1 MNKEQIYQL
10 LEESFGEEEGS
21 YLDTSPMNHLSKQD
35 AGDPKFMLR
44 LVREFIGFEDDIL
57 SYLEE
62 PAKSDIDFIENCINS
77 HSKYST
83 TKWGYL
89 RYASERIKNDSSLFI
104 KWIKESES
112 LHCLNFAEFSIQ
124 TNQEIQNLIKDYL
137 ETNWDLVK
145 YCHPSMRDDITI
157 MKKAIADNGL
167 NLEFASDELKKN
179 KDFLLSAVEE
189 NQDAVKFIPSNFLE
203 SEIFVKDLIEKVN
216 SVTNTIFE
224 LIPEKLKK
232 NKSILIKI
240 AQKIQ
245 YLGQKLE
252 GYFDKNDLQFF
263 SEVVKKNGD
272 FIYFASEK
280 LRDDEE
286 LVKVAIKFG
295 DCSLSNISER
305 LRNDPEMVIWAIENN
320 RPALLS
326 SAGEIAKDDFD
337 VIKTAVCRQGSAL
350 DWASERLR
358 DDNEIVKLAV
368 DEDPYALKYA
378 SERIRND
385 KTFVLKICEKEI
397 HAYIYAGDS
406 LWSDKDFA
414 LFVAP
419 KVANCLDHFSSKIQK
434 DPDVLSV
441 YYNENLN

>member
-10 LEESFGEEEGS
+10 LKESFEEEQGS
-21 YLDTSPMNHLSKQD
+21 YLDTSPMNDLSKQD
-35 AGDPKFMLR
+35 AGDPKFMLK
-44 LVREFIGFEDDIL
+44 LLREFVGFEDDIFF
-57 SYLEE
+57 YLQE
-62 PAKSDIDFIENCINS
+62 PAKSDIDFFENCINS

-124 TNQEIQNLIKDYL
+124 TNQEIQNLIKDHL

-157 MKKAIADNGL
+157 MKKAIAHNGL

-189 NQDAVKFIPSNFLE
+189 NKDAVKFIPSNFLE
-203 SEIFVKDLIEKVN
+203 LEIFVKDMIEKVN
-216 SVTNTIFE
+216 SVTNSIFE
-224 LIPEKLKK
+224 LIPENLKK

-245 YLGQKLE
+245 LGRELE
-252 GYFDKNDLQFF
+252 GYFDKNDFQFF

-286 LVKVAIKFG
+286 LVKAAIKFG
-295 DCSLSNISER
+295 DCNLRNISER

-320 RPALLS
+320 RPAKLR
-326 SAGEIAKDDFD
+326 SAGEIARDDFD
-337 VIKTAVCRQGSAL
+337 VIKTAVCRQGGAL
-350 DWASERLR
+350 GWASDRLK

-368 DEDPYALKYA
+368 NEDPFALKYA

-419 KVANCLDHFSSKIQK
+419 KVPNCLDHFSSKIQK

>member
-1 MNKEQIYQL
+1 M
-10 LEESFGEEEGS
+10 
-21 YLDTSPMNHLSKQD
+21 
-35 AGDPKFMLR
+35 
-44 LVREFIGFEDDIL
+44 
-57 SYLEE
+57 
-62 PAKSDIDFIENCINS
+62 
-77 HSKYST
+77 
-83 TKWGYL
+83 
-89 RYASERIKNDSSLFI
+89 RYASEHIKNDSSLFI

-157 MKKAIADNGL
+157 MKKAIAHNGL

-179 KDFLLSAVEE
+179 KEFLLSAVEE
-189 NQDAVKFIPSNFLE
+189 NQDAIKFIPSNFLK

-245 YLGQKLE
+245 LGDELE
-252 GYFDKNDLQFF
+252 GYFNENDFQFF
-263 SEVVKKNGD
+263 CEVVKKNGD

-295 DCSLSNISER
+295 DGSLSNISER

-320 RPALLS
+320 RPALLR

-378 SERIRND
+378 SERIRNN
-385 KTFVLKICEKEI
+385 KTFVLKICEREI

-419 KVANCLDHFSSKIQK
+419 KVPNCLDHFSSKIQK

>member
-10 LEESFGEEEGS
+10 LEESFGEEQGS

-62 PAKSDIDFIENCINS
+62 PAKSDIDFIENCINC

-145 YCHPSMRDDITI
+145 YCHPSMRDDIAI

-224 LIPEKLKK
+224 LIP
-232 NKSILIKI
+232 
-240 AQKIQ
+240 
-245 YLGQKLE
+245 
-252 GYFDKNDLQFF
+252 
-263 SEVVKKNGD
+263 
-272 FIYFASEK
+272 
-280 LRDDEE
+280 
-286 LVKVAIKFG
+286 
-295 DCSLSNISER
+295 
-305 LRNDPEMVIWAIENN
+305 
-320 RPALLS
+320 
-326 SAGEIAKDDFD
+326 
-337 VIKTAVCRQGSAL
+337 
-350 DWASERLR
+350 
-358 DDNEIVKLAV
+358 
-368 DEDPYALKYA
+368 
-378 SERIRND
+378 
-385 KTFVLKICEKEI
+385 
-397 HAYIYAGDS
+397 
-406 LWSDKDFA
+406 
-414 LFVAP
+414 
-419 KVANCLDHFSSKIQK
+419 
-434 DPDVLSV
+434 
-441 YYNENLN
+441 